1 MLLPSMPRRDT
12 LRGEIIISLAL
23 GRLLHRFRRHGT
35 VAHFLEYLRE
45 SRHFWSRGAGA
56 SPAVWVSFESLPPTS
71 AHGGGRFRA
80 RTCAA
85 TPAIATKTIT
95 AGTIYS
101 GHASGWA
108 TNKTNEKVRFHL
120 VWLTR
125 FPQNTKYRSD

>member
-95 AGTIYS
+95 AGALYG
-101 GHASGWA
+101 GHAVGSGA
-108 TNKTNEKVRFHL
+108 HKRNPEGRG
-120 VWLTR
+120 
-125 FPQNTKYRSD
+125 